1 MLFSKVR
8 VSVVVLKD
16 ALAIRTILPATVAAE
31 RNVADATVAMNE
43 KGTVAEA
50 ETTADSTA
58 ASTSN
63 ASDAELENTASKTTQ
78 SSES

>member
-8 VSVVVLKD
+8 VTVVVLKD

-50 ETTADSTA
+50 ETTA
-58 ASTSN
+58 ASTSIS
-63 ASDAELENTASKTTQ
+63 SDAELENAASKTTQ